1 MKKRNPTAQA
11 EVSHACYLACKR
23 AGVLRNGRPL
33 RSGLRSGQR
42 FRDERKEGNRRAC
55 RGKEQTDG

>member
-33 RSGLRSGQR
+33 RSGQR

-55 RGKEQTDG
+55 RGKERDDV